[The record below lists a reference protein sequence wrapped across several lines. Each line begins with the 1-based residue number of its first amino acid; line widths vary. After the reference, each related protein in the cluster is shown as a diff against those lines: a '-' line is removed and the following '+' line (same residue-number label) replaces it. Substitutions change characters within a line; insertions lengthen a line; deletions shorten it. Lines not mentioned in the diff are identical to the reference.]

1 MRRIVLSLAIVAGV
15 LIATLPAMASAPA
28 RAPSPDAGVGV
39 GNSPIVAAGAA
50 VASITPPLAGS
61 VRADPANCLA
71 GLPAAV
77 AALFNGPHR
86 FAFEEPYQ
94 DKTGAGHYVS
104 GDPYVDCNGDGR
116 WDGILLGGG
125 GSTPRFPTTVAD
137 DVSARALVITSHG
150 RSIAVEVLD
159 QEGLFNTYQQR
170 IRDQVARDGVHL
182 DGIFI
187 SATHDES
194 AVDTLGL
201 GGINSET
208 SGVDPWYVDFL
219 VQRAARAIEDAAR
232 SSRPARL
239 RFAEAI
245 EPANLRQCWSSYPF
259 VDDQLMPG
267 LQAVGTDG
275 RVIAT
280 LGDVSQ
286 HAETLGFNPDPVQR
300 NWISSDW
307 PHFFRAA
314 LEARFGGVAI
324 EMAGSVGSNETPQVF
339 PTPLSRAPQRFV
351 PANHPAGCRTLFEAP
366 ARPPLPTGYQ
376 TETAALG
383 QGLAAAVG
391 DALARGAW
399 SSTDTVWGVRK
410 PICLTVS
417 NLLFGAGAALGV
429 FAERAGYGPGCLV
442 PVGPLPNGS
451 TPGTSLV
458 SDVAAFRIGDGEFVS
473 VPGEV
478 FPFTFLGSF
487 LGPQDLP
494 NPQGPMTPMLMP
506 LLHAPYRFVDGLAE
520 DMIGY
525 LFPQG
530 NGVGVPGEQLLANPG
545 FNDTDRFGCNHS
557 DDSEAAS
564 SQAADQVGAG
574 LVAAIETGEGGRR
587 PEPVTV
593 GRYVFPDGTL
603 SRDPLGSPGSLG
615 CKGSP
620 VFHPNGPAVAVWV
633 PTQGVVHPTAWMS
646 LSGRHQSVPD
656 RNTRGWLDAAGGRH
670 WLNVFSDLPTAPTHV
685 RL

>member
-1 MRRIVLSLAIVAGV
+1 MVSATVAV
-15 LIATLPAMASAPA
+15 TLLLITLPAVASS
-28 RAPSPDAGVGV
+28 PSRSGSTASGDG
-39 GNSPIVAAGAA
+39 SPIVDAGAA
-50 VASITPPLAGS
+50 VTSITPPRAGT
-61 VRADPANCLA
+61 VRDDPADCLA
-71 GLPAAV
+71 GLPATV

-94 DKTGAGHYVS
+94 DKTDAGHYVS

-125 GSTPRFPTTVAD
+125 GSTPRFPTMVAD
-137 DVSARALVITSHG
+137 DVTARALVVTSHG
-150 RSIAVEVLD
+150 QTIAVEVLD

-170 IRDQVARDGVHL
+170 IRDQVARDGTHL
-182 DGIFI
+182 DNIFI

-194 AVDTLGL
+194 SVDTLGL

-208 SGVDPWYVDFL
+208 SGVDSWYADFL
-219 VQRAARAIEDAAR
+219 VRQAARAIENAAR
-232 SSRPARL
+232 AQRPARL

-245 EPANLRQCWSSYPF
+245 EPSNLRQCWSSYPF

-286 HAETLGFNPDPVQR
+286 HAETLGFNPDPAQQ

-307 PHFFRAA
+307 PHFFRSA
-314 LEARFGGVAI
+314 LEARFGGVAM

-339 PTPLSRAPQRFV
+339 ASALSRTPQRFV
-351 PANHPAGCRTLFEAP
+351 SADHPAGCRTLFEAP
-366 ARPPLPTGYQ
+366 AAAPLPTGYR

-383 QGLAAAVG
+383 TALASAVG
-391 DALARGAW
+391 DALAQGTW
-399 SSTDTVWGVRK
+399 SSTDVLWGVRK
-410 PICLTVS
+410 PICVTVS
-417 NLLFGAGAALGV
+417 NLLFGVGAALGV
-429 FAERAGYGPGCLV
+429 FAERAGYGPGCSI
-442 PVGPLPNGS
+442 PIGPLPNGS
-451 TPGTSLV
+451 TPGTSLL
-458 SDVAAFRIGDGEFVS
+458 SDVAAFRIGDAEFVS

-478 FPFTFLGSF
+478 FPFTFLGSY

-494 NPQGPMTPMLMP
+494 NPGDPMTPMLMP
-506 LLHAPYRFVDGLAE
+506 LLHTPYRFVDGLAE

-525 LFPQG
+525 LFPEG
-530 NGVGVPGEQLLANPG
+530 NGVGVPGEQLLSNPG
-545 FNDTDRFGCNHS
+545 FSDTDRFGCNHS

-564 SQAADQVGAG
+564 SQAADQVAAG
-574 LVAAIETGEGGRR
+574 LVSAIETGEHGAR
-587 PEPVTV
+587 PEPISL
-593 GRYVFPDGTL
+593 GRYVLPDGTL
-603 SRDPLGSPGSLG
+603 SRDPLGTPGSLG
-615 CKGSP
+615 CLGSP
-620 VFHPNGPAVAVWV
+620 VFHPDGPAVAVWL
-633 PTQGVVHPTAWMS
+633 PGRGVVRPAVWMS
-646 LSGRHQSVPD
+646 LSGGRQLVPD

-670 WLNVFSDLPTAPTHV
+670 WLNVFPALANAPARV